1 MTLEGVKETKKD
13 LLDGDVLNIETD
25 RMEVFYGHI
34 KKVESESEDNEL
46 LAMEKFKEVEVL
58 SDQEFKNLDFKNVEG
73 VQALNKQTI

>member
-58 SDQEFKNLDFKNVEG
+58 SD
-73 VQALNKQTI
+73 

>member
-34 KKVESESEDNEL
+34 KKVVSESEDNEL

-58 SDQEFKNLDFKNVEG
+58 SD
-73 VQALNKQTI
+73 